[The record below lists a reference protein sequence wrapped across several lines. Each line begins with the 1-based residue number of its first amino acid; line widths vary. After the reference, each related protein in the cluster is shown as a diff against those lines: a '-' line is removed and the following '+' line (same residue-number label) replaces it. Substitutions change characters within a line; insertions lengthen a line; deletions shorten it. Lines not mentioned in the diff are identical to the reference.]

1 VLPSGNKLVS
11 TRANIVHHPEAKYF
25 YVVKKMEPL
34 KMEAV
39 LFDMDGTLINSEPY
53 WLIAE
58 RFLMARYDHE
68 WTEEDQAY
76 CLGGPLPK
84 VGAYMSNL
92 AAQAHDAIYFE
103 NELVRLVAEQFT
115 FGLEFMP
122 GAQELG
128 HDLMESQIAMA
139 LVSASPRLLVDC
151 AIDLLP
157 PGTFITSVSNQ
168 DVKVSKPN
176 PESYLKAATHLGVD
190 ITKCL
195 VLEDSRTG
203 IDAGLASGAV
213 VIGIP
218 QLITYP
224 PTSRLHLRRDLV
236 GLKTADVREIFHIE
250 SNEGSNA
257 SRI

>member
-1 VLPSGNKLVS
+1 
-11 TRANIVHHPEAKYF
+11 
-25 YVVKKMEPL
+25 
-34 KMEAV
+34 MEAV

-58 RFLMARYDHE
+58 TSLMARYDHQ
-68 WTEEDQAY
+68 WTDEDQAY

-92 AAQAHDAIYFE
+92 SAQVHDAIYFE

-115 FGLEFMP
+115 LGLEFMP
-122 GAQELG
+122 GAQELVQ
-128 HDLMESQIAMA
+128 DLMESQVPMA
-139 LVSASPRLLVDC
+139 LVSASPRLLVDS

-157 PGTFITSVSNQ
+157 PGTFITSISNQ
-168 DVKVSKPN
+168 DVKVSKPD
-176 PESYLKAATHLGVD
+176 PESYLKAAAHLGVD
-190 ITKCL
+190 ITRCL

-203 IDAGLASGAV
+203 ISAGLASGAI

-218 QLITYP
+218 HLITYP
-224 PTSRLHLRRDLV
+224 PTPRLHIRQDLV
-236 GLKTADVREIFHIE
+236 GLKTNDIREIFHIE
-250 SNEGSNA
+250 SKEDSNA